1 MNEVLSQ
8 LHARKSVRAF
18 LDRPISPEARRA
30 ILEAACAA
38 PTAGNQQLY
47 TILDI
52 TDQAVKD
59 TLADT
64 CDHQPFIAQ
73 APLVLLFC
81 ADCQK
86 LVRRLCRRG
95 LFPPPPR
102 AGRPVAG
109 PVRRQYRRPE
119 RRHRR
124 MEPGHR
130 LLLHRRHSGAGG
142 DPPDPAPPAGVRGA
156 RRPAGVWLPHTA
168 TAGAGKAP
176 PPRLGAHRPRERLP
190 PHGAGR
196 AGGYAGRQRRSP
208 ALRCVAGRLLQ
219 AQVQLRFL
227 PRDVPLHGR
236 VPQALSAVKTPAP
249 GFGWKPGAGLH
260 FPACFGKMEPVPAN
274 REERCL

>member
-86 LVRRLCRRG
+86 WYDA
-95 LFPPPPR
+95 FA
-102 AGRPVAG
+102 AGGCSP
-109 PVRRQYRRPE
+109 RRPGPFALLSARHPMFDTLFCNARIVDGTGTPWFWGSLGVQDGFVAAVLPRTTKPLSRHTIVLEGGILCPGFVDGHSHSE
-119 RRHRR
+119 RPLLSG
-124 MEPGHR
+124 EPTDCKTMQGVATEN
-130 LLLHRRHSGAGG
+130 LGLDGMS
-142 DPPDPAPPAGVRGA
+142 PAPM
-156 RRPAGVWLPHTA
+156 RPIPIFWGST
-168 TAGAGKAP
+168 
-176 PPRLGAHRPRERLP
+176 
-190 PHGAGR
+190 R
-196 AGGYAGRQRRSP
+196 A
-208 ALRCVAGRLLQ
+208 
-219 AQVQLRFL
+219 
-227 PRDVPLHGR
+227 
-236 VPQALSAVKTPAP
+236 
-249 GFGWKPGAGLH
+249 
-260 FPACFGKMEPVPAN
+260 N
-274 REERCL
+274 